1 MTKQIE
7 NWRLLIINWLER
19 KELEQI
25 TKNLESRKK
34 GVIYNLTNDLSVEES
49 IVMFKS
55 VSESFL
61 TLMREKLEKTNNE
74 KSAIEKFLNKLK

>member
-25 TKNLESRKK
+25 AKNLESRKQ

-74 KSAIEKFLNKLK
+74 KSAIEKFLNK